1 MSLALLRNIGAFI
14 TTRAGQA
21 SSSAT
26 AGGSGDNTA
35 VTGFEIDLLS
45 LGQKPESAVMVIRYK
60 AVLAATQTISF
71 AYKAQQSSIAGMGSG
86 LSDLG
91 TAVAST
97 VIDTGGSGGTTEHG
111 TVEYKV
117 DLTGAERYIRSNV
130 TPNLSASG
138 TDTCEFDVI
147 WIFGGVEVPVS

>member
-1 MSLALLRNIGAFI
+1 MFALLRNIGAFL

-21 SSSAT
+21 SAAAT
-26 AGGSGDNTA
+26 AGGSGDATA
-35 VTGFEIDLLS
+35 VEGYQIDLLA
-45 LGQKPESAVMVIRYK
+45 LGQKVESAVMVIRYK
-60 AVLAATQTISF
+60 AVLAATKTISF
-71 AYKAQQSSIAGMGSG
+71 AYKGQQSSVSGMGSG

-97 VIDTGGSGGTTEHG
+97 VIDTGGSGGTTEYG

-117 DLTGAERYIRSNV
+117 DLTGAERYIRSHV
-130 TPNLSASG
+130 TPDLSASG